1 MEVNI
6 KSAPLGNVISESSGK
21 PSLATVVAE
30 SDKEQAIQN
39 NAEANE
45 TKAEHQ
51 KAENVAEVKKQAE
64 QALIEEKNVESAQKV
79 AQQLQDFVSSLN
91 KNLRFSVDE
100 KSGREVISVVDKAS
114 GELIRQIPSEEMLE
128 LASRISKAAGLFV
141 TEKV

>member
-51 KAENVAEVKKQAE
+51 KAENIAEVKKQVE